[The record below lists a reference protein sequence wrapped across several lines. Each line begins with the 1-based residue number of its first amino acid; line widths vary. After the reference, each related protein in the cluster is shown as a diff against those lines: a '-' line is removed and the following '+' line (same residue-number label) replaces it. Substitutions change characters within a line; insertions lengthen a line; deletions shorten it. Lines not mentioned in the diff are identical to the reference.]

1 MASSNLRI
9 GFVGAGE
16 NTRKRHLP
24 GFQAISGV
32 ELTVVCNR
40 TSTSS
45 QKVAHDFGIGRIA
58 SDWREIVS
66 APDVDAV
73 CIGTWPYL
81 HAEITIAALRAG
93 KHVLSE
99 ARMARN
105 VVEAEDMLAES
116 RRYPQR
122 VAQIVP
128 APMSLAFDALVQ
140 GLIKNGELGE
150 LREVCVTHTGG
161 QFCSASAPLS
171 WRQDTTL
178 SGVNQLTL
186 GIYYEMLLRWW
197 DEDARVVAADA
208 GIFTAER
215 IDPEGA
221 GLRRVTVPDSV
232 SVLGRYASGARLIF
246 HCSGVEGGVPRNEIR
261 LNGSKASLRID
272 FSAQVLTLAA
282 VGGRSRDL
290 DVPAIAGGGWRVEAD
305 FVESVR
311 HGAPVRLT
319 DFATG
324 VRYMRF
330 TEDVWSAWRA
340 SADASR

>member
-1 MASSNLRI
+1 MPSPRLRI

-24 GFQAISGV
+24 GFQAIAGV
-32 ELTVVCNR
+32 ELTVVANR
-40 TSTSS
+40 TAASS
-45 QKVAHDFGIGRIA
+45 EKVARDFGIARIA
-58 SDWREIVS
+58 SDWREVVS

-93 KHVLSE
+93 KHVLTE

-105 VVEAEDMLAES
+105 VVEAEAMLAES
-116 RRYPQR
+116 QRSPQW

-128 APMSLAFDALVQ
+128 APMSLAFDTLVQ
-140 GLIKNGELGE
+140 SLIGNGELGE

-171 WRQDTTL
+171 WRQDAGL

-197 DEDARVVAADA
+197 DEEARVLAADA
-208 GIFTAER
+208 GIFTVER
-215 IDPEGA
+215 IDSEGKV
-221 GLRRVTVPDSV
+221 LRKVTVPDSV
-232 SVLGRYASGARLIF
+232 SVLGRYPSGARLVF

-261 LNGSKASLRID
+261 LNGSKASLRVD
-272 FSAQVLTLAA
+272 FSAQILSLTP
-282 VGGRSRDL
+282 VGGSTRNL
-290 DVPAIAGGGWRVEAD
+290 EVPARADGGWRVEAD
-305 FVESVR
+305 FVDSIR
-311 HGAPVRLT
+311 TGAPVRLT

-330 TEDVWSAWRA
+330 TEDVWSAWQA
-340 SADASR
+340 SAETAR